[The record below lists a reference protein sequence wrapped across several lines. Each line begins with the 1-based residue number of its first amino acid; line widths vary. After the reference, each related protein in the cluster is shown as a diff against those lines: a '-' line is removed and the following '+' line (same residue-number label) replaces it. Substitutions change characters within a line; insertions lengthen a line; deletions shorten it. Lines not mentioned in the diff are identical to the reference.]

1 MKQFDLQWVIT
12 MDGLLN
18 RPNKAQA
25 QGPEQLFEVAA
36 NIFFCLKVN
45 QMTTK
50 RCKMGAKSQKKTTKK
65 CKTAKKGPQKET
77 PNMQINDQR
86 GTQNDKDT
94 K

>member
-1 MKQFDLQWVIT
+1 
-12 MDGLLN
+12 
-18 RPNKAQA
+18 
-25 QGPEQLFEVAA
+25 
-36 NIFFCLKVN
+36 
-45 QMTTK
+45 MTTK